1 MYQTNII
8 CNYKQHDNDDRE
20 DMYRIQFLQ
29 IFNLDS
35 WDDNIINEISNDM
48 YNKVKTSPDINYII
62 NSAKKSDKLTTIIQF
77 IGDDDITIF
86 KGLFQYDLLDLFHL
100 CLCDLVN
107 SNEIKTIN
115 KDNLIN
121 NL

>member
-29 IFNLDS
+29 IFDLDI

-48 YNKVKTSPDINYII
+48 YNKVKTNTDIISII
-62 NSAKKSDKLTTIIQF
+62 NSAKKSDKLTTIKQF

-86 KGLFQYDLLDLFHL
+86 KGLFQYDLLDLIHL
-100 CLCDLVN
+100 CLCDLIN

>member
-8 CNYKQHDNDDRE
+8 CNYKQHDNDDQE

-29 IFNLDS
+29 IFDLDI

-48 YNKVKTSPDINYII
+48 YNKVKTNPDINII
-62 NSAKKSDKLTTIIQF
+62 MNAANKSEKLTTIKQI
-77 IGDDDITIF
+77 IGNDDITIF

-100 CLCDLVN
+100 CLCDIIN

>member
-8 CNYKQHDNDDRE
+8 CNYKQHDNDDQE

-29 IFNLDS
+29 IFELDI

-48 YNKVKTSPDINYII
+48 YNKVKTNTDIISII
-62 NSAKKSDKLTTIIQF
+62 NSAKKSDKLTAIKQF
-77 IGDDDITIF
+77 IGDHDITIF

-100 CLCDLVN
+100 CLCDLIN

>member
-8 CNYKQHDNDDRE
+8 CNYKQHDNDDQE

-29 IFNLDS
+29 IFELDI
-35 WDDNIINEISNDM
+35 WDDIIINEISNDM
-48 YNKVKTSPDINYII
+48 YNKVKTNTDIISII
-62 NSAKKSDKLTTIIQF
+62 NSAKKSDKLTTIKQF

-107 SNEIKTIN
+107 SNEITTIN

>member
-8 CNYKQHDNDDRE
+8 CNYKQHDNDDQE

-29 IFNLDS
+29 IFDLNI
-35 WDDNIINEISNDM
+35 WDDNIINEITNDM
-48 YNKVKTSPDINYII
+48 YNKVKTNPDITFII
-62 NSAKKSDKLTTIIQF
+62 NTANKSEKLTTIKQF

-86 KGLFQYDLLDLFHL
+86 KGLFQYDLLDLFHI

>member
-1 MYQTNII
+1 MYQTNIV
-8 CNYKQHDNDDRE
+8 CNYKQHDEDDQE

-29 IFNLDS
+29 IFDLDI
-35 WDDNIINEISNDM
+35 WDDKIINEISNDT
-48 YNKVKTSPDINYII
+48 YDNVKTNTDIISII
-62 NSAKKSDKLTTIIQF
+62 NTAKNSDKLTTIRQF

-107 SNEIKTIN
+107 SNEIRTIN

>member
-1 MYQTNII
+1 MYQTNIV
-8 CNYKQHDNDDRE
+8 CNYKQHDEDDQE

-29 IFNLDS
+29 IFDLDI
-35 WDDNIINEISNDM
+35 WDDKIINEISNDT
-48 YNKVKTSPDINYII
+48 YDNVKTNTDIISII
-62 NSAKKSDKLTTIIQF
+62 NTAKNSDKLTTIRQF

>member
-48 YNKVKTSPDINYII
+48 YNKVKTSPDINSII

>member
-8 CNYKQHDNDDRE
+8 CNYKQHDNDDQE
-20 DMYRIQFLQ
+20 DTYRIQFLQ
-29 IFNLDS
+29 IFDVDI

-48 YNKVKTSPDINYII
+48 YNKVKTNTDIISII
-62 NSAKKSDKLTTIIQF
+62 NSAKKSDKLTTIKQF

-86 KGLFQYDLLDLFHL
+86 KGLFQYELLDLFHL
-100 CLCDLVN
+100 CICDLVN
-107 SNEIKTIN
+107 LNEIKTIN

>member
-1 MYQTNII
+1 
-8 CNYKQHDNDDRE
+8 
-20 DMYRIQFLQ
+20 MYRIQFLQ
-29 IFNLDS
+29 IFDLDI

-48 YNKVKTSPDINYII
+48 YNKVKTNTDIISII
-62 NSAKKSDKLTTIIQF
+62 NSAKKSDKLTTIKQF

-107 SNEIKTIN
+107 SNEITTIN

>member
-8 CNYKQHDNDDRE
+8 CNDKQHAHDDQE
-20 DMYRIQFLQ
+20 DMYSRQFLQ
-29 IFNLDS
+29 IFDS
-35 WDDNIINEISNDM
+35 EIWDDNIINEISNDM
-48 YNKVKTSPDINYII
+48 YNKVKTNTDIISII
-62 NSAKKSDKLTTIIQF
+62 NSAKKSDKLTTIKQF

-107 SNEIKTIN
+107 SNEITTIN

>member
-8 CNYKQHDNDDRE
+8 CNYKQHDNDDQE

-29 IFNLDS
+29 IFQLDI
-35 WDDNIINEISNDM
+35 WDDKIINEISNDM
-48 YNKVKTSPDINYII
+48 YNKVKNNPDINTII
-62 NSAKKSDKLTTIIQF
+62 NSAKKSDKLTTIKQF

-86 KGLFQYDLLDLFHL
+86 KGLFQYDLLDLIQL
-100 CLCDLVN
+100 CLCDLIN

>member
-48 YNKVKTSPDINYII
+48 YNKVKTSPDINSII
-62 NSAKKSDKLTTIIQF
+62 NSAKKSDKLSTIIQF

-107 SNEIKTIN
+107 SNEIKTFN

>member
-8 CNYKQHDNDDRE
+8 CNYKQHDNDDQE

-29 IFNLDS
+29 IFDLDI

-48 YNKVKTSPDINYII
+48 YNKVKTNTDIISII
-62 NSAKKSDKLTTIIQF
+62 NSAKKSDKLTTIKQF

-86 KGLFQYDLLDLFHL
+86 KGLFQYELLDLFHL
-100 CLCDLVN
+100 CICDLVN
-107 SNEIKTIN
+107 LNEIKTIN

>member
-1 MYQTNII
+1 MTHL
-8 CNYKQHDNDDRE
+8 KLTP
-20 DMYRIQFLQ
+20 IQFLQ
-29 IFNLDS
+29 IFDLDI
-35 WDDNIINEISNDM
+35 WNDNIINEISNDL
-48 YNKVKTSPDINYII
+48 YNKVKNNPDIKTII
-62 NSAKKSDKLTTIIQF
+62 NNAKKSDKLTTIKQF

-100 CLCDLVN
+100 CLCDLIN